1 MPPVAMPRKSTLARA
16 LVRAL
21 RARGVGRAFGVPGS
35 GACLDVIAAAHDEGI
50 DFVLTQSESAAAILA
65 AVTAELSGA
74 PGVVITGLG
83 PGATS
88 AVNGIA
94 YAALERAPVVLLS
107 DCADAGTE
115 PWATYQ
121 RIDQGA
127 LYAPLTKAYSR
138 LRAEDGGAAIEHLL
152 DTALAH
158 PRGPVHVD
166 LGASQASAE
175 VADPTP
181 ATAKSDLATPD
192 ESEVAAARTLLSN
205 CQRPVIVAGLEAR
218 DDGSSEALRALAEA
232 LDCPVLVTYKAKGV
246 ISDGDRRIVG
256 LFTGA
261 TVEADCLEGAD
272 LIVFYGLDPVEVIP
286 RPWRYAARILNLSPV
301 AHLLPAE
308 PAASLVG
315 PLARSADALL
325 DAARTSAWTVAEV
338 AALKDSFRRRVAI
351 PAGAGGRSAQA
362 VVEAVAAARPPEARL
377 TIDSGAHMFSAMTFL
392 DANAPGDV
400 LTSNGLSTMAYALPA
415 AIAAALH
422 DPERGAVALIG
433 DGGMMMCLSELAT
446 ARRLGCRVTV
456 VVFND
461 AALSLIDIKQR
472 KRGLESRGVRYPR
485 IDFAAAARALG
496 CRAWSV
502 GQGEALAPVLAEA
515 FSGDGPTLIDVAVDP
530 SGYAAQLDALR
541 G

>member
-1 MPPVAMPRKSTLARA
+1 MPEKSTLAQALARA
-16 LVRAL
+16 LK
-21 RARGVGRAFGVPGS
+21 ARGVGRAFGVPGS

-50 DFVLTQSESAAAILA
+50 DFVLTQSESAAAIMA

-83 PGATS
+83 PGVAS

-94 YAALERAPVVLLS
+94 YAALERAPVVLVS
-107 DCADAGTE
+107 DCVDDGTE
-115 PWATYQ
+115 PWTTYQ

-127 LYAPLTKAYSR
+127 LYAPITKAYSR
-138 LRAEDGGAAIEHLL
+138 LRAEDGRAAIENLL
-152 DTALAH
+152 DTAHAH
-158 PRGPVHVD
+158 PRGPVHID
-166 LGASQASAE
+166 LGAAQAVAE
-175 VADPTP
+175 VAGAPSTTAAP
-181 ATAKSDLATPD
+181 AGAIPGEDAI
-192 ESEVAAARTLLSN
+192 AAARTLLSE
-205 CQRPVIVAGLEAR
+205 CARPVIVAGLEAR
-218 DDGSSEALRALAEA
+218 DDGGPEAVRALAEA

-246 ISDGDRRIVG
+246 ISDADRRTVG

-261 TVEADCLEGAD
+261 TAEADCLERAD
-272 LIVFYGLDPVEVIP
+272 LIVFHGLDPVEIIP
-286 RPWRYAARILNLSPV
+286 RPWRYAAPVLNLSPA
-301 AHLLPAE
+301 AHRLPVE
-308 PAASLVG
+308 PAASMIG
-315 PLARSADALL
+315 PLARCTDALL
-325 DAARTSAWTVAEV
+325 DAAGTSAWTMAEI
-338 AALKDSFRRRVAI
+338 AALRDSFRHRVAI
-351 PAGAGGRSAQA
+351 PADAQGCSAQA
-362 VVEAVAAARPPEARL
+362 VVEAVATAKPPEARV

-392 DANAPGDV
+392 DARAPGDV

-422 DPERGAVALIG
+422 EPRRGAVALIG

-446 ARRLGCRVTV
+446 AQRLGCRVTV

-472 KRGLESRGVRYPR
+472 KRGLERRGVRYPR
-485 IDFAAAARALG
+485 VDFAAAARALG

-502 GQGEALAPVLAEA
+502 GGNQALAPVLAEA
-515 FSGDGPTLIDVAVDP
+515 FSGDGPALVDVAVDP